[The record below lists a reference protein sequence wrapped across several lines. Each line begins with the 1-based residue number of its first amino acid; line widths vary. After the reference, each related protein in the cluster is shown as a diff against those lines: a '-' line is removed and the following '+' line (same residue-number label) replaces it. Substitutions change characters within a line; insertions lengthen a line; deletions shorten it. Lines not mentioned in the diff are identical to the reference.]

1 MVIRFSI
8 NTFHEYLFVALFSLI
23 VCSTACTKSADNGQG
38 GPVIIVTSPSSNQQF
53 TAGQNITVSAS
64 ITHTSQIHEVKVRVR
79 NNATGAEILEFK
91 VDVNA
96 TSYDVSRSFIAQAG
110 VVYKIEIEAEDYM
123 GNESEK
129 EFTIIVN

>member
-1 MVIRFSI
+1 MK
-8 NTFHEYLFVALFSLI
+8 YLFVALVSLI
-23 VCSTACTKSADNGQG
+23 ICATSCTKSASTGQG

-64 ITHTSQIHEVKVRVR
+64 ITHTSPIHEVKVRVR
-79 NNATGAEILEFK
+79 NNTTGAEILEFK

>member
-1 MVIRFSI
+1 MVIRLSV
-8 NTFHEYLFVALFSLI
+8 TPSMKYLLVALVSLI
-23 VCSTACTKSADNGQG
+23 VCSTSCTKSASNGQG
-38 GPVIIVTSPSSNQQF
+38 PVITVTSPSSNQQF
-53 TAGQNITVSAS
+53 TAGQSITVSAS

-96 TSYDVSRSFIAQAG
+96 TSYDVSRSFVAQAG
-110 VVYKIEIEAEDYM
+110 IVYKIEIEAEDFM

-129 EFTIIVN
+129 EFTIIGN